1 MSVTSRLLT
10 YVKVHTTSD
19 PSSTTHPSTEIQKD
33 LGRILVGE
41 LHDLGL
47 DDAYMDDHS
56 YVYASLPATN
66 PHLPTIGLIAHLDTS
81 FDASGKDVMPR
92 IIPNYDGNDVVLN
105 DKENIILKVSD
116 YPELAKR
123 KGETLICTNGLTL
136 LGADDKAGIAEIM
149 TAIET
154 IISDNIPHGKILV
167 CFTPDEEIG
176 EGTACFNY
184 DYFKCDY
191 AFTIDGGIE
200 GSINYENF
208 NAASAS
214 VTINGINIHPG
225 SAKGH
230 MLNSIELAYEFYS
243 LLPSFDKPQFTEKY
257 EGFNHLN
264 DISGNVE
271 QTKLGFIIR
280 NHDMEIFKKQKN
292 DFYKARDI
300 INKKY
305 GDNTCLVEI
314 KDSYFNMY
322 EILKDHMD
330 IIDLVV
336 EATKQANLTP
346 RIEPIRGGTDGAHL
360 TYNGIICPNLG
371 TGGAN
376 FHGRFEYIT
385 TEGMERSTEVIV
397 NIFRIVS
404 SK

>member
-1 MSVTSRLLT
+1 MKASERLIK

-19 PSSTTHPSTEIQKD
+19 PNSTTHPSTEIQRD
-33 LGRILVGE
+33 LGNIMVAELKELG
-41 LHDLGL
+41 LHDAFI
-47 DDAYMDDHS
+47 DEHC
-56 YVYASLPATN
+56 YVYASLDATDK
-66 PHLPTIGLIAHLDTS
+66 HLPTIGLIAHLDTS
-81 FDASGKDVMPR
+81 FDASGENVKPQ
-92 IIPNYDGNDVVLN
+92 IIKNYDGNDVVLN
-105 DKENIILKVSD
+105 KKENIILKTSD
-116 YPELAKR
+116 YPELKKR
-123 KGETLICTNGLTL
+123 KGETLICTDGLTL

-149 TAIET
+149 TALET
-154 IISDNIPHGKILV
+154 IINENIPHGKLLV

-184 DYFKCDY
+184 DLFKCDY

-208 NAASAS
+208 NAASCL

-230 MLNSIELAYEFYS
+230 MVNSIELAYEFYN
-243 LLPSFDKPQFTEKY
+243 LLPPFAKPQFTENY

-271 QTKLGFIIR
+271 KTTMGFIIR
-280 NHDMEIFKKQKN
+280 NHDMQLFEKQKQ
-292 DFYKARDI
+292 DFYLIRDFM
-300 INKKY
+300 NKKY
-305 GDNTCLVEI
+305 GENTCMVDI

-330 IIDLVV
+330 IIDLVIK
-336 EATKQANLTP
+336 ATELAGVKPL
-346 RIEPIRGGTDGAHL
+346 IHPIRGGTDGAHL

-385 TEGMERSTEVIV
+385 SEAMDKCTDIIV
-397 NIFRIVS
+397 NVI
-404 SK
+404 KLAK

>member
-19 PSSTTHPSTEIQKD
+19 PNSTSHPSTEIQKD
-33 LGRILVGE
+33 LGRILVDE
-41 LHDLGL
+41 LHELGL
-47 DDAYMDDHS
+47 HDAYIDEHS
-56 YVYASLPATN
+56 YVYASLDGN
-66 PHLPTIGLIAHLDTS
+66 DSSLPTIGLIAHLDTS

-92 IIPNYDGNDVVLN
+92 IIPNYDGGDVVLN

-154 IISDNIPHGKILV
+154 IISSGMKHGKILV

-208 NAASAS
+208 NAASAL
-214 VTINGINIHPG
+214 VTLNGVNIHPG

-230 MLNSIELAYEFYS
+230 MVNSIELAYEFYG
-243 LLPSFDKPQFTEKY
+243 LLPSFEKPQFTENY

-264 DISGNVE
+264 DIKGNVE
-271 QTKLGFIIR
+271 KTELGFIIR
-280 NHDMEIFKKQKN
+280 NHNMDLFNKQKN
-292 DFYKARDI
+292 DFMIARDI

-305 GDNTCLVEI
+305 GNNTCRVDI

-330 IIDLVV
+330 IIDLTI
-336 EATKQANLTP
+336 EATKMANLTP
-346 RIEPIRGGTDGAHL
+346 IIVPIRGGTDGARL
-360 TYNGIICPNLG
+360 TYEGIICPNLG

-385 TEGMERSTEVIV
+385 TEGMERSTEVIL
-397 NIFRIVS
+397 NIFRIVA
-404 SK
+404 KK

>member
-1 MSVTSRLLT
+1 MKAYERLLK

-19 PSSTTHPSTEIQKD
+19 PSSNTHPSTEIQRDLGKIMVDELKD
-33 LGRILVGE
+33 LGLK
-41 LHDLGL
+41 
-47 DDAYMDDHS
+47 DAFIDEYC
-56 YVYASLPATN
+56 YVYASLPATCN
-66 PHLPTIGLIAHLDTS
+66 SLPTIGLIAHLDTS
-81 FDASGKDVMPR
+81 CDASGKNVNPK

-105 DKENIILKVSD
+105 EKEGIVLKTSD

-123 KGETLICTNGLTL
+123 KGETLICTDGLTL

-149 TAIET
+149 ASLDA
-154 IISDNIPHGKILV
+154 IISNNIPHGKIMI

-184 DYFKCDY
+184 DLFKCDY

-208 NAASAS
+208 NAASCL

-230 MLNSIELAYEFYS
+230 MRNSIELAYEFYN
-243 LLPSFDKPQFTEKY
+243 LLPPFAKPEFTEKY

-264 DISGNVE
+264 NISGNVE
-271 QTKLGFIIR
+271 KTEMNFIIR
-280 NHDMEIFKKQKN
+280 NHNMDLFNKQKE
-292 DFYKARDI
+292 DFYNIRDFL
-300 INKKY
+300 NKKY
-305 GDNTCLVEI
+305 GEGTVIIDI

-322 EILKDHMD
+322 EVLKDHMD
-330 IIDLVV
+330 IIDLIVK
-336 EATKQANLTP
+336 ATKEAKLEP
-346 RIEPIRGGTDGAHL
+346 LIAPIRGGTDGAHL

-385 TEGMERSTEVIV
+385 AEAMERCVQVIV
-397 NIFRIVS
+397 NII
-404 SK
+404 KLAK

>member
-1 MSVTSRLLT
+1 MKAYERLIK

-19 PSSTTHPSTEIQKD
+19 PNSTSHPSTKIQKD
-33 LGRILVGE
+33 LGKIMVDE
-41 LHDLGL
+41 LLQLGL
-47 DDAYMDDHS
+47 KDAFMDEHC
-56 YVYASLPATN
+56 YVYASLDATN
-66 PHLPTIGLIAHLDTS
+66 SLLPTIGLIAHLDTS
-81 FDASGKDVMPR
+81 FDASGENVKPQ
-92 IIPNYDGNDVVLN
+92 IIPNYDGKDVVLN
-105 DKENIILKVSD
+105 KEENIILKTSD

-123 KGETLICTNGLTL
+123 KGQTLICTNGLTL

-149 TAIET
+149 TALET
-154 IISDNIPHGKILV
+154 VIDNNIPHGKLLV

-208 NAASAS
+208 NAASCD

-230 MLNSIELAYEFYS
+230 MVNSIELAYEFYN
-243 LLPSFDKPQFTEKY
+243 LLPPFAKPEFTENY

-264 DISGNVE
+264 DIEGNVE
-271 QTKLGFIIR
+271 KTKLGFIIR
-280 NHDMEIFKKQKN
+280 NHDMKLFQKQKE
-292 DFYKARDI
+292 DFYLIRDFM
-300 INKKY
+300 NKKY
-305 GDNTCLVEI
+305 GDNTCIVDI

-330 IIDLVV
+330 IIDLVI
-336 EATKQANLTP
+336 EATKKANVAPL
-346 RIEPIRGGTDGAHL
+346 IHPIRGGTDGAHL

-385 TEGMERSTEVIV
+385 AEAMDKCTEIIV
-397 NIFRIVS
+397 NII
-404 SK
+404 KLAK

>member
-19 PSSTTHPSTEIQKD
+19 PNSTTHPSTEIQKD
-33 LGRILVGE
+33 LGKILVQE
-41 LHDLGL
+41 LHELGL
-47 DDAYMDDHS
+47 NDAYMDEHS
-56 YVYASLPATN
+56 YVYASLKATDEA
-66 PHLPTIGLIAHLDTS
+66 LPTIGLIAHLDTS
-81 FDASGKDVMPR
+81 CDASGKDVMPR
-92 IIPNYDGNDVVLN
+92 IIPNYDGGDVVLN
-105 DKENIILKVSD
+105 HEENIILKVSD

-149 TAIET
+149 TTLEI
-154 IISDNIPHGKILV
+154 IISSKMRHGKILV

-184 DYFKCDY
+184 DFFKCDF

-208 NAASAS
+208 NAASAK

-230 MLNSIELAYEFYS
+230 MLNSIEVAYEFYN
-243 LLPSFDKPQFTEKY
+243 LLPSFAKPEFTEKY

-264 DISGNVE
+264 DINGNVE
-271 QTKLGFIIR
+271 KTELSFIIR
-280 NHDMEIFKKQKN
+280 NHNMDFFIKQKE
-292 DFYKARDI
+292 DFTKAMAI

-305 GDNTCLVEI
+305 GEGTCIVEI
-314 KDSYFNMY
+314 RDSYFNMY

-330 IIDLVV
+330 IIDLVID
-336 EATKQANLTP
+336 ATKMAGLAP
-346 RIEPIRGGTDGAHL
+346 IIEPIRGGTDGAHL
-360 TYNGIICPNLG
+360 TYNGIITPNLG

-385 TEGMERSTEVIV
+385 TEGMEKATNVIV
-397 NIFRIVS
+397 NIFKILSR
-404 SK
+404 K